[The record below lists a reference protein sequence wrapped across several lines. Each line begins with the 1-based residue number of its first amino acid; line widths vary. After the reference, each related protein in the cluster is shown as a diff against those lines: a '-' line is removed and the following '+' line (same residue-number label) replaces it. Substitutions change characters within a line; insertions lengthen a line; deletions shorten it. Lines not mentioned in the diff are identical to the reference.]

1 MVKSKRTKKCGFW
14 SIIFKVLSVL
24 CFLIPICVFAG
35 VAFAEG
41 VLAVEAFTI
50 CASVIVTG
58 IISLVCI
65 VNKTVMRSKIWI
77 FIIVLYLVLEHFLPV
92 LLVVSVCQILDEL
105 IFTPL
110 YNHFRTIYL
119 ANKEIDRRIP

>member
-1 MVKSKRTKKCGFW
+1 MVKSKRTKTCGFW
-14 SIIFKVLSVL
+14 RIIFKILSVF
-24 CFLIPICVFAG
+24 CFIIPLAVFAG
-35 VAFAEG
+35 VALAEG
-41 VLAVEAFTI
+41 VLAVEAFSI
-50 CASVIVTG
+50 AASVIVTG

-92 LLVVSVCQILDEL
+92 LLVVSICQIMDEL

-110 YNHFRTIYL
+110 YNHFRTLYL
-119 ANKEIDRRIP
+119 ANKEIDRRP

>member
-24 CFLIPICVFAG
+24 CFLIPVCVFAG
-35 VAFAEG
+35 VALAEG

-119 ANKEIDRRIP
+119 ANKEIDRRM